1 MDKPKEGKKD
11 EDVDALSG
19 TLVGNAKSAYFRT
32 QDVVGLDTALN
43 VMNNMY
49 DRVTTES
56 EEERQKFKAPD
67 LLVKLVEDGRLGQ
80 KSGQGWYK
88 KEGKEFGGG
97 SQQ

>member
-1 MDKPKEGKKD
+1 M
-11 EDVDALSG
+11 L
-19 TLVGNAKSAYFRT
+19 KSAYFRT

-67 LLVKLVEDGRLGQ
+67 LLVKIVEDRRLGQ
-80 KSGQGWYK
+80 KSGQGCTRK
-88 KEGKEFGGG
+88 KKRNLVFRF
-97 SQQ
+97 